1 MSRFDSTRDQE
12 VKDEMENRLTETLTN
27 LDVNVGAP
35 ERVASAIAGGALLA
49 YGLKHGGV
57 GGTILSVLGGGMLL
71 RGTTGHSHIY
81 DALGVDTLGTKEAR
95 SKSPFKKSSLFSGKV
110 HVTKALTVN
119 KSAAELYEFW
129 RNFENLPIFMRHLE
143 SVTKTDETF
152 SHWKAKAPL
161 GQSVE
166 WDAEVT
172 SDIPNQRIGWKS
184 TEGAFIPNSGVV
196 EFLPTVD
203 RGTELKITM
212 IYEAPGGKL
221 GEWIAWALGEEP
233 SIQIAE
239 DLRRFKSLMETGL
252 IMKVDGQPSGREPL
266 AIAMTAKA

>member
-1 MSRFDSTRDQE
+1 
-12 VKDEMENRLTETLTN
+12 MENRLTEHLTN
-27 LDVNVGAP
+27 LDTNVGPP
-35 ERVASAIAGGALLA
+35 ERVASVVAGGALLV
-49 YGLKHGGV
+49 YGLKNGGL
-57 GGTILSVLGGGMLL
+57 GGTLLSVLGGAMLF
-71 RGTTGHSHIY
+71 RGATGHSHVY
-81 DALGVDTLGTKEAR
+81 DAIGLNTSNTAEGTT
-95 SKSPFKKSSLFSGKV
+95 KSPFKRGSLMSGIV
-110 HVTKALTVN
+110 HVTKALTIN

-143 SVTKTDETF
+143 SVTKTDEKT

-161 GQSVE
+161 GQTVE

-184 TEGAFIPNSGVV
+184 LEGAFIPNSGVV

-203 RGTELKITM
+203 RGTEVKVSLT
-212 IYEAPGGKL
+212 YEAPGGKI

-233 SIQIAE
+233 SIQVKE

-252 IMKVDGQPSGREPL
+252 IMKTEGQPSGREPL
-266 AIAMTAKA
+266 PMAMTASAR

>member
-1 MSRFDSTRDQE
+1 MHHTE
-12 VKDEMENRLTETLTN
+12 KHENSVTTFLADTTTN
-27 LDVNVGAP
+27 INGA
-35 ERVASAIAGGALLA
+35 ERIASAVAGGALLA
-49 YGLKHGGV
+49 YGIKHGGI
-57 GGTILSVLGGGMLL
+57 GGTLLSVLGGGMLL
-71 RGTTGHSHIY
+71 RGSTGHCHVY
-81 DALGVDTLGTKEAR
+81 DAAGINTAEDIPEGTK
-95 SKSPFKKSSLFSGKV
+95 KSPFKRASLFSGKV
-110 HVTKALTVN
+110 HVTKALTIN
-119 KSAAELYEFW
+119 KSPAELYEFW

-143 SVTKTDETF
+143 SVTKTDEKT

-161 GQSVE
+161 GQTVE

-184 TEGAFIPNSGVV
+184 LDGAFIPNSGVV
-196 EFLPTVD
+196 EFLPTSD

-233 SIQIAE
+233 SIQVAE

-252 IMKVDGQPSGREPL
+252 IMKIEGQPSGREPFEK
-266 AIAMTAKA
+266 AMSATAR